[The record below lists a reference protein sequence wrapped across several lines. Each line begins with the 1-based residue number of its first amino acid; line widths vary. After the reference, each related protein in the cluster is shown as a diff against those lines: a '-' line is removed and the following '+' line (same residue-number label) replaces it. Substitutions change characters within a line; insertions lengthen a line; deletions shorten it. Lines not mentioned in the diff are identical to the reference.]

1 MWKGTDEDDDAD
13 GYIKI
18 HDFNDQDM
26 DFSITKIHV
35 EDDTDISDDCRAI
48 LKKQAIPELIKLL
61 SGFSES
67 VLKRESNPQKLE
79 M

>member
-1 MWKGTDEDDDAD
+1 
-13 GYIKI
+13 
-18 HDFNDQDM
+18 M